1 MQFDKLF
8 RKYQNTIVSAVIL
21 LFCVLAAIFA
31 VIPSVTKV
39 QQLAADLRV
48 MTEESTALKK
58 KLDTLVTLDEATL
71 RTNLTNVLSA
81 VPAERSFPTVFET
94 VESVAAQT
102 GVSVV
107 SMSISGGASLATPA
121 ASQVSAADKKL
132 GTRTIPFSVTINGSL
147 TGIEQFIALIPQV
160 RRLLRIRV
168 FSIAFPKDDRP
179 LTVNIDMDAF
189 YEPLPASIGSAK
201 AVLPQLTETDLAMIE
216 KLTSLPLASQ
226 ESGALPPPLI
236 GKTKENPFSP

>member
-1 MQFDKLF
+1 MQMDKLF
-8 RKYQNTIVSAVIL
+8 RKYQNSIVSGVLL
-21 LFCVLAAIFA
+21 LFCILATVFA
-31 VIPSVTKV
+31 VIPSIGKI
-39 QQLAADLRV
+39 QQLIADLRV
-48 MTEESTALKK
+48 MTEETTALKK
-58 KLDTLVTLDEATL
+58 KLDTLTALDEGTL

-147 TGIEQFIALIPQV
+147 SGIEQFIALIPQV

-179 LTVNIDMDAF
+179 LTVIVDMDAF
-189 YEPLPASIGSAK
+189 YEPLPSTIGNAK
-201 AVLPQLTETDLAMIE
+201 AVLPQLTDADFTMINR
-216 KLTSLPLASQ
+216 LTALPLASQ

-236 GKTKENPFSP
+236 GKSKENPFSP

>member
-8 RKYQNTIVSAVIL
+8 KKYQNTIVSAVIL

-31 VIPSVTKV
+31 VIPSVAKV

-107 SMSISGGASLATPA
+107 SMSISGGASLATPT

-168 FSIAFPKDDRP
+168 F
-179 LTVNIDMDAF
+179 
-189 YEPLPASIGSAK
+189 
-201 AVLPQLTETDLAMIE
+201 
-216 KLTSLPLASQ
+216 
-226 ESGALPPPLI
+226 
-236 GKTKENPFSP
+236 

>member
-1 MQFDKLF
+1 MQIDKLF
-8 RKYQNTIVSAVIL
+8 RKYQNSIVSGALL
-21 LFCVLAAIFA
+21 LFCVCAALFA
-31 VIPSVTKV
+31 VIPSIGKV
-39 QQLAADLRV
+39 QQLTADLRV
-48 MTEESTALKK
+48 MTEESSALKK
-58 KLDTLVTLDEATL
+58 KLDTLTSLDEATL
-71 RTNLTNVLSA
+71 RTNLTDVLSA

-107 SMSISGGASLATPA
+107 NMSISGGASLATPT

-179 LTVNIDMDAF
+179 LTVIIDMDAF
-189 YEPLPASIGSAK
+189 YEPLPASIGSVK
-201 AVLPQLTETDLAMIE
+201 TVLPQLTDADFTMINR
-216 KLTSLPLASQ
+216 LTSLPLASQ